1 MKNRNKKVSITQFYS
16 SSIDLVIYSLGGNVN
31 TQANDDATALFEAS
45 KNGHAEVVEILL
57 SKRADVNK
65 ANKTGLLPIHVA
77 AKNGHDRLEGL
88 LQFISYLSLSHGSLE
103 YLIMEFCDQKI
114 SDL

>member
-1 MKNRNKKVSITQFYS
+1 MT
-16 SSIDLVIYSLGGNVN
+16 YSLGGNVN
-31 TQANDDATALFEAS
+31 TQAGDDASALFEAS

-77 AKNGHDRLEGL
+77 AKNGHDRLVGL
-88 LQFISYLSLSHGSLE
+88 LHYITVNFKFIVIYCIIYILYTALWN
-103 YLIMEFCDQKI
+103 I
-114 SDL
+114 